1 LLQSVIKSLYI
12 HNKTLS
18 DILKEIYEGL
28 SYPMK
33 GVAAAT
39 DFPMGLT
46 DAVLATVDNVFLI
59 GETEVTYE
67 LWYAV
72 RVWAEANGYIFQN
85 DGKEGNNGTASE
97 APTVAENEPVT
108 TVSWRDSVVWLNALS
123 EMDGGVLGQ

>member
-1 LLQSVIKSLYI
+1 
-12 HNKTLS
+12 
-18 DILKEIYEGL
+18 
-28 SYPMK
+28 MK
-33 GVAAAT
+33 GVSAAT

-46 DAVLATVDNVFLI
+46 DAVLATVDNAFLI

-85 DGKEGNNGTASE
+85 DGKEGNDGTAGE

-123 EMDGGVLGQ
+123 EMDGKAPVYRTIADGDENTIIRDSRMLTLP